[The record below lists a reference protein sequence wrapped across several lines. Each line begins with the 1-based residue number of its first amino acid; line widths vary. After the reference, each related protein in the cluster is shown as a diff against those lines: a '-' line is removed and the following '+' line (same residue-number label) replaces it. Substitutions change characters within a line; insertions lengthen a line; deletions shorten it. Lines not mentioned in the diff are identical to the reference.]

1 MLSCLPESALL
12 SRVSPGLPFPPLGRA
27 PTSTPTIHPQ
37 PNVTLGL
44 CPLCD
49 RHERYSTPAKTGR
62 SVCVFLTERGHCLCL
77 LRDMWHSCGHRV
89 AGGGRGFICEC
100 QPTSALPPSP
110 GERSCGHPESPCRL
124 QVGWWGRHPG
134 PALRVPSALPSLAV
148 HSSVVLFA
156 LETSASFQL
165 NPVGVPGCSPLTV
178 QFSRSVMS
186 DSLRPHGLQHAR
198 FPCPSLYLRGCSNSC
213 PLSP

>member
-1 MLSCLPESALL
+1 
-12 SRVSPGLPFPPLGRA
+12 
-27 PTSTPTIHPQ
+27 
-37 PNVTLGL
+37 
-44 CPLCD
+44 
-49 RHERYSTPAKTGR
+49 
-62 SVCVFLTERGHCLCL
+62 
-77 LRDMWHSCGHRV
+77 MWHSCGHRV

-198 FPCPSLYLRGCSNSC
+198 FPCPSPTPEACSNSSTKSAMPSNHLILC
-213 PLSP
+213 RPLLLLPSIFPSIRVFSSKSVLHIR